1 MHCDLLC
8 PGKFV
13 KRMNRFVA
21 QVLVNDDLELAHV
34 PITSHLTEL
43 QSEGNPIIRQGSQ
56 NPLRKS

>member
-13 KRMNRFVA
+13 KRMNRIVA

-34 PITSHLTEL
+34 PNTSRLTEL
-43 QSEGNPIIRQGSQ
+43 QSEGNPIILQGSQ
-56 NPLRKS
+56 NPLRKT